1 MWWDPNIDMEV
12 SIYIYILIY
21 CTYRVGS
28 KHWIDYEQ
36 TCLWWTG
43 WYVYHPASDEESSWS
58 CDKLNNKPPI
68 LEGQNRTIS
77 GNIIYIYGLVYG
89 IGFITSYIT
98 IPNTAWVWI
107 SKIVWGKS
115 QHLLVDNDPL
125 LHNDPVND
133 ASLHKFCIIWHL
145 FL

>member
-1 MWWDPNIDMEV
+1 MYYIYIYMWWDPNIDMEI

-77 GNIIYIYGLVYG
+77 GNIIYIWVGLWHWVYH
-89 IGFITSYIT
+89 
-98 IPNTAWVWI
+98 
-107 SKIVWGKS
+107 IVS
-115 QHLLVDNDPL
+115 NDPSIIHQSSTIVRYTSFFNHWLTINSPLEQTFNHYESL
-125 LHNDPVND
+125 LINY
-133 ASLHKFCIIWHL
+133 
-145 FL
+145 